1 MANNKYDNLGSPK
14 DSGPV
19 FGHKF
24 FGLKAKILLLLAAMC
39 IPIVGALVYISID
52 SLTKAVND
60 DFEER
65 AILIAQ
71 FFSADTN
78 SPEEISYDHFQSEI
92 EKLDELNP
100 DINKISVYAPRGDQV
115 IRIASTNKSQIGE
128 VADPED
134 YAPLQTNQ
142 AAHAESVKED
152 RKVIEAI
159 APLTIE
165 GKPVATIG
173 IYMYLDTRD
182 ALIRS
187 QQVKF
192 VMIGGLGILSL
203 LVLLYLSLNYYMLKP
218 VAKLARITQ
227 AVARGEF
234 NHKAGIK
241 SGDELGDLGRSV
253 DRMTESLAVQSQ
265 ELQGKVGELERVNRN
280 LQTREHELKLS
291 NRQLETANRLKSQFL
306 ATMSHELR
314 TPLNSIIGFSE
325 LLEDE
330 TYGNLNGK
338 QMQYVGN
345 IVVSSKHL
353 LQLINDI
360 LDLAKVESGTIE
372 IHPEAMPLAEA
383 MSIVQSVVE
392 PLASKKDI
400 SMDISLSDENDNVR
414 ADPARFKQILYNLLS
429 NAIKFTPVGGRVSIA
444 VCRHGENVEISV
456 TDTGIGISRKD
467 QERIFS
473 EFLQVEGSYARKYE
487 GTGLGLALTKKLVE
501 LHGGHIWVE
510 SSPGTGSRFTFTIPD
525 NGNGGNLQNLE

>member
-1 MANNKYDNLGSPK
+1 MANTKFDNSDGLKG
-14 DSGPV
+14 SGPV
-19 FGHKF
+19 HARKL
-24 FGLKAKILLLLAAMC
+24 FGLKAKIMLMLAAMC
-39 IPIVGALVYISID
+39 IPIIGALVYISID
-52 SLTKAVND
+52 SLTKAVNN

-78 SPEEISYDHFQSEI
+78 SPDEISYEHFQSEI
-92 EKLDELNP
+92 VKLDEMNP
-100 DINKISVYAPRGDQV
+100 DINKISVYAPRGDQI
-115 IRIASTNKSQIGE
+115 IRIASTDKSQIGE

-134 YAPLQTNQ
+134 YAPLKTNEPT
-142 AAHAESVKED
+142 HAESIKND

-159 APLTIE
+159 APLTID

-187 QQVKF
+187 QQIKF
-192 VMIGGLGILSL
+192 VLIGGFGIASL

-227 AVARGEF
+227 AVARGDF
-234 NHKAGIK
+234 NQKAGIT
-241 SGDELGDLGRSV
+241 SRDELGDLGRSV
-253 DRMTESLAVQSQ
+253 DRMTESLAVQSDD
-265 ELQGKVGELERVNRN
+265 LQGKVGELEQVNQD
-280 LQTREHELKLS
+280 LQTRERELRLS

-330 TYGNLNGK
+330 TYGDLNTK
-338 QMQYVGN
+338 QMQYIGN

-372 IHPEAMPLAEA
+372 IHPEAMPLADA

-400 SMDISLSDENDNVR
+400 SIDISLGDSNDTVM

-429 NAIKFTPVGGRVSIA
+429 NAIKFTPAGGRVSIE
-444 VCRHGENVEISV
+444 VRREGPQVEISV
-456 TDTGIGISRKD
+456 IDTGIGISRKD
-467 QERIFS
+467 QERIFY
-473 EFLQVEGSYARKYE
+473 EFLQVEGSYVRKYE

-501 LHGGHIWVE
+501 LHGGRIWVE
-510 SSPGTGSRFTFTIPD
+510 SSPGTGSRFSFTIPD
-525 NGNGGNLQNLE
+525 SNGAEKHE